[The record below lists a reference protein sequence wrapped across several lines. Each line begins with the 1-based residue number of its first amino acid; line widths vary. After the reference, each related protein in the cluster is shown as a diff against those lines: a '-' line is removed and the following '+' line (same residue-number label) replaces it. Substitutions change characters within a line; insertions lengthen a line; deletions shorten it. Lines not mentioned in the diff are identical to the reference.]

1 MTLQR
6 YEFILKQQIK
16 ISIFIF
22 AATIVA
28 SFFTSCKKDDFNG
41 MQFKAS
47 MERIA
52 DKDGKTYFAYNSDGG
67 GTFYWKSSD
76 DFKVWDGSH
85 IGRNYKIQLPAG
97 ASYTTFANDPD
108 AGLYA
113 ETVEL
118 VTTNDAPALSRGT
131 FYAFY
136 PGYKSGWDGDAGK
149 HTVVLDRDQVL
160 DNWDPDKYDAS
171 THGTED
177 AYAAARLPMIHLKRF
192 PMYAKTTNNTLRFK
206 HLCGALMLKLQQSGK
221 SIRAIMFTT
230 TDQQVSGTFTVNT
243 SVNPTSNPL
252 EVKTTGLTADEM
264 TTNIT
269 FSKPVSIAN
278 STMFWIRLPQGKYSN
293 FSITIVD
300 AEYNEVRLSP
310 TRGHIEIKRGC
321 VTPVDFT
328 GNMNYTAPEGLGVFT
343 VAVDEN
349 RNPTKKVY
357 FSPGNLQFVD
367 EHWKF
372 ADHQY
377 DVLHP
382 RNGQLYDPESA
393 HAWDLFAWSTP
404 YNEYGKN
411 STVVEGGETPWFKD
425 WGTVFGDN
433 TWFTMSSDEFVCLF
447 IDRRTAINI
456 TAGGQTFSS
465 VRFLPGLLA
474 NGLQGIIIF
483 PDSWPSNAD
492 LSRISQINWPVQ
504 LPYDNAPSG
513 SYLFNSSP
521 LNSTWRCMKSLSM
534 ADYQVLENAGC
545 AFLPAS
551 GEAPGFPPVTMQN
564 FAVDGSSMAV
574 KYWTSTGQ
582 SSRQATIF
590 TLDNSQQYQQDW
602 MEGNRVN
609 AVRLVRQ
616 APLSK

>member
-1 MTLQR
+1 M
-6 YEFILKQQIK
+6 KK

-76 DFKVWDGSH
+76 DFMVWDDSH

-118 VTTNDAPALSRGT
+118 VTTNDNDAPALSRGT

-160 DNWDPDKYDAS
+160 DNWDPDKYNAS

-206 HLCGALMLKLQQSGK
+206 HLCGALMLKLQQNGK
-221 SIRAIMFTT
+221 SIRAIKFTT

-243 SVNPTSNPL
+243 SVNPTDSTL

-278 STMFWIRLPQGKYSN
+278 STMFWIRLPQGVYSN

-310 TRGHIEIKRGC
+310 TAGYIKIKRGC

-343 VAVDEN
+343 VAVDAN
-349 RNPTKKVY
+349 GNPTKKVY

-382 RNGQLYDPESA
+382 RSGQLYDPESA

-404 YNEYGKN
+404 HNEYGKN
-411 STVVEGGETPWFKD
+411 DALVWGGSTPWFKD

-433 TWFTMSSDEFVCLF
+433 TWFTMSSNEFECL
-447 IDRRTAINI
+447 ISDRQTDINI
-456 TAGGQTFSS
+456 TAGEQTFSS
-465 VRFLPGLLA
+465 VRFLPVLLD
-474 NGLQGIIIF
+474 NGMQGIIIF
-483 PDSWPSNAD
+483 PDSWPSNAN
-492 LSRISQINWPVQ
+492 LSRISQINWPMQ
-504 LPYDNAPSG
+504 GHDDTPSSES
-513 SYLFNSSP
+513 SYLFNSKP
-521 LNSTWRCMKSLSM
+521 LNSTWRRMQSLSM
-534 ADYQVLENAGC
+534 DDYQVLENAGC

-551 GEAPGFPPVTMQN
+551 GDTWGFPSVTMYN
-564 FAVDGSSMAV
+564 FDVDGSSVAV

-582 SSRQATIF
+582 SSAQATIF
-590 TLDNSQQYQQDW
+590 TLDNSQQYHQNS
-602 MEGNRVN
+602 MNGNIVY

>member
-1 MTLQR
+1 M
-6 YEFILKQQIK
+6 KK

-76 DFKVWDGSH
+76 DFKVWDDNH
-85 IGRNYKIQLPAG
+85 TGRNYKIQLPQG
-97 ASYTTFANDPD
+97 ASYTTFTNDPD
-108 AGLYA
+108 EGLYA

-118 VTTNDAPALSRGT
+118 VTTSDAPGLSGGT

-136 PGYKSGWDGDAGK
+136 PGYKSGWDGVAEK

-171 THGTED
+171 NPNHGTED

-206 HLCGALMLKLQQSGK
+206 HLCGALMLKLQQNDK
-221 SIRAIMFTT
+221 SIRAIKFTT

-243 SVNPTSNPL
+243 SVNPTNNPL

-278 STMFWIRLPQGKYSN
+278 STMFWIRLPQGVYSH

-300 AEYNEVRLSP
+300 ADYDEVSLSP
-310 TRGHIEIKRGC
+310 TGGHLEIKRGC

-343 VAVDEN
+343 VAVDAN
-349 RNPTKKVY
+349 GNPTKKVY

-382 RNGQLYDPESA
+382 RSGQTYDPEST

-404 YNEYGKN
+404 YNKYGKN
-411 STVVEGGETPWFKD
+411 STVVENGPTPWFKD
-425 WGTVFGDN
+425 WGTVFGDD
-433 TWFTMSSDEFVCLF
+433 TWFTMSSNEFACL
-447 IDRRTAINI
+447 ISDRQTGINI
-456 TAGGQTFSS
+456 TAGGQTFNS
-465 VRFLPGLLA
+465 VRFLPVLLA
-474 NGLQGIIIF
+474 NGMQGIIIF
-483 PDSWPSNAD
+483 PDSWPSNAN
-492 LSRISQINWPVQ
+492 LSRISQITWPKQ
-504 LPYDNAPSG
+504 NG
-513 SYLFNSSP
+513 SYLFNSMP
-521 LNSTWRCMKSLSM
+521 LGSTWNTMQSLSM

-551 GEAPGFPPVTMQN
+551 GATWGFPPVTMN
-564 FAVDGSSMAV
+564 DFDVDGSSVAV

-590 TLDNSQQYQQDW
+590 TLDNSQQYHQNW
-602 MEGNRVN
+602 MNGNTVY

>member
-1 MTLQR
+1 M
-6 YEFILKQQIK
+6 KK
-16 ISIFIF
+16 ISTFIF
-22 AATIVA
+22 AATIFA
-28 SFFTSCKKDDFNG
+28 SCFTSCKKDDFNG

-76 DFKVWDGSH
+76 DFKVWDDNH
-85 IGRNYKIQLPAG
+85 TGRNYKIQLPED
-97 ASYTTFANDPD
+97 YTTFANDPD
-108 AGLYA
+108 AGMYA

-118 VTTNDAPALSRGT
+118 VTTTDAPGLSGGT

-136 PGYKSGWDGDAGK
+136 PGYKSGWDGNAGK

-160 DNWDPDKYDAS
+160 DNWDPDKYDAV

-177 AYAAARLPMIHLKRF
+177 AYAAARLPMVHLKRF

-206 HLCGALMLKLQQSGK
+206 HLCGALMLKLQQNGK
-221 SIRAIMFTT
+221 SIRAIKFTT
-230 TDQQVSGTFTVNT
+230 TDQQVSGTFTINT
-243 SVNPTSNPL
+243 SVNPTNNPL

-278 STMFWIRLPQGKYSN
+278 STMFWIRLPQGVYRY

-310 TRGHIEIKRGC
+310 TGGYLEIKRGC

-328 GNMNYTAPEGLGVFT
+328 EDMNYTAPEGLGVFT
-343 VAVDEN
+343 VAVDAN
-349 RNPTKKVY
+349 GNPTKKVY

-382 RNGQLYDPESA
+382 RSGQRYDPESA

-411 STVVEGGETPWFKD
+411 GSADHNRPTPWFKD
-425 WGTVFGDN
+425 WGTVFGDD
-433 TWFTMSSDEFVCLF
+433 TWFTMSSNEFVCL
-447 IDRRTAINI
+447 IRDRQTDINI

-465 VRFLPGLLA
+465 VRFLPVLLA
-474 NGLQGIIIF
+474 NGMHGVIFF

-492 LSRISQINWPVQ
+492 LSRISQITWPVQ

-513 SYLFNSSP
+513 SYLFNSMP
-521 LNSTWRCMKSLSM
+521 LNSTWRNMQSLSM
-534 ADYQVLENAGC
+534 DDYQVLENAGC

-551 GEAPGFPPVTMQN
+551 GETSSFPPVTMYN
-564 FAVDGSSMAV
+564 FDVDGSSVAV

-582 SSRQATIF
+582 SSAQATIF
-590 TLDNSQQYQQDW
+590 TLDNSQQYQQVW
-602 MEGNRVN
+602 MNCLNVY

>member
-1 MTLQR
+1 M
-6 YEFILKQQIK
+6 KK
-16 ISIFIF
+16 ISTFIF
-22 AATIVA
+22 AATIFA
-28 SFFTSCKKDDFNG
+28 SCFTSCKKDDFNG

-76 DFKVWDGSH
+76 DFKVWDDNH
-85 IGRNYKIQLPAG
+85 TGRNYKIQLPEG
-97 ASYTTFANDPD
+97 ASYTTFNDPD
-108 AGLYA
+108 AGQYA

-118 VTTNDAPALSRGT
+118 VTTSDAPGLSGDT

-171 THGTED
+171 IHGTED
-177 AYAAARLPMIHLKRF
+177 AYTAARLPMVHLKRF

-206 HLCGALMLKLQQSGK
+206 HLCGALMLKLQQNGK
-221 SIRAIMFTT
+221 SIRSIKFTT
-230 TDQQVSGTFTVNT
+230 TDQQVSGTFTINT
-243 SVNPTSNPL
+243 SVNPTNNPL

-278 STMFWIRLPQGKYSN
+278 STMFWIRLPQGVYRN

-300 AEYNEVRLSP
+300 ADYNEVSLSP
-310 TRGHIEIKRGC
+310 TGGYLEIKRGC

-343 VAVDEN
+343 VAVDAN
-349 RNPTKKVY
+349 KNATKKVY

-382 RNGQLYDPESA
+382 RSGQLYDPENA

-404 YNEYGKN
+404 HNEYGKN
-411 STVVEGGETPWFKD
+411 NNLVYNGPTPWFKD

-433 TWFTMSSDEFVCLF
+433 TWFTMSSNEFVCL
-447 IDRRTAINI
+447 IRDRQTGINI
-456 TAGGQTFSS
+456 TAGGQTFNS
-465 VRFLPGLLA
+465 VRFLPVLLD
-474 NGLQGIIIF
+474 NGMQGIIIF

-492 LSRISQINWPVQ
+492 LSRISQITWPMQ
-504 LPYDNAPSG
+504 NSSSD
-513 SYLFNSSP
+513 SYLFNNMP
-521 LNSTWRCMKSLSM
+521 PNSTWRNMQSLSM
-534 ADYQVLENAGC
+534 DDYQVLENAGC

-551 GEAPGFPPVTMQN
+551 GDTWGFPPVTMHIFDVEGN
-564 FAVDGSSMAV
+564 SVAV

-582 SSRQATIF
+582 SSAQATIF
-590 TLDNSQQYQQDW
+590 TLDNSLQYQQNW
-602 MEGNRVN
+602 MNGNIAY

>member
-1 MTLQR
+1 M
-6 YEFILKQQIK
+6 KK

-76 DFKVWDGSH
+76 DFKVWDDEH

-118 VTTNDAPALSRGT
+118 VTTNDAPALSEGT

-136 PGYKSGWDGDAGK
+136 PGYKSGWDGVAGK

-160 DNWDPDKYDAS
+160 DNWDPDKYNAS

-221 SIRAIMFTT
+221 SIRAIKFTT

-278 STMFWIRLPQGKYSN
+278 STMFWIRLPQGVYRN

-310 TRGHIEIKRGC
+310 TTGGYIEIKRGC

-328 GNMNYTAPEGLGVFT
+328 GGSMDYSAPEGLGVFT
-343 VAVDEN
+343 VAVDAN
-349 RNPTKKVY
+349 GNPTKKVY

-377 DVLHP
+377 DLIHP
-382 RNGQLYDPESA
+382 RSWNQYDPEET
-393 HAWDLFAWSTP
+393 HQWDLFGWSTTHSQF
-404 YNEYGKN
+404 GKAHT
-411 STVVEGGETPWFKD
+411 STVEYHAGNGVINDYVE
-425 WGTVFGDN
+425 WGSVFGDN
-433 TWFTMSSDEFVCLF
+433 TWTTLTQAEYRCLLTERNSSNIKINNQSVGLYTAVIVNNVPGIMLYPDDLNLTLPNNIPVPSTRAAYSVEEFSVF
-447 IDRRTAINI
+447 ED
-456 TAGGQTFSS
+456 AGCIFMPATGYVQSLS
-465 VRFLPGLLA
+465 LPGLI
-474 NGLQGIIIF
+474 NEF
-483 PDSWPSNAD
+483 NPDN
-492 LSRISQINWPVQ
+492 
-504 LPYDNAPSG
+504 
-513 SYLFNSSP
+513 SY
-521 LNSTWRCMKSLSM
+521 
-534 ADYQVLENAGC
+534 
-545 AFLPAS
+545 FLGA
-551 GEAPGFPPVTMQN
+551 
-564 FAVDGSSMAV
+564 
-574 KYWTSTGQ
+574 YWTSDNGTSVSATSAHPIKFTGTDLDFTQ
-582 SSRQATIF
+582 S
-590 TLDNSQQYQQDW
+590 LDRP
-602 MEGNRVN
+602 EKL

>member
-1 MTLQR
+1 
-6 YEFILKQQIK
+6 
-16 ISIFIF
+16 
-22 AATIVA
+22 
-28 SFFTSCKKDDFNG
+28 
-41 MQFKAS
+41 
-47 MERIA
+47 
-52 DKDGKTYFAYNSDGG
+52 
-67 GTFYWKSSD
+67 
-76 DFKVWDGSH
+76 
-85 IGRNYKIQLPAG
+85 
-97 ASYTTFANDPD
+97 
-108 AGLYA
+108 
-113 ETVEL
+113 
-118 VTTNDAPALSRGT
+118 
-131 FYAFY
+131 
-136 PGYKSGWDGDAGK
+136 
-149 HTVVLDRDQVL
+149 
-160 DNWDPDKYDAS
+160 
-171 THGTED
+171 
-177 AYAAARLPMIHLKRF
+177 MIHLKRF

-221 SIRAIMFTT
+221 SIRAIKFTT

-243 SVNPTSNPL
+243 SVNPTNNPL

-278 STMFWIRLPQGKYSN
+278 STMFWIRLPQGVYSN

-310 TRGHIEIKRGC
+310 TAGGYIEIKRGC

-328 GNMNYTAPEGLGVFT
+328 GGSMNYTAPEGLGVFT
-343 VAVDEN
+343 VAVGAN
-349 RNPTKKVY
+349 GNPTKKVY

-382 RNGQLYDPESA
+382 RSGQLYDPESA

-411 STVVEGGETPWFKD
+411 STVVEGGQTPWFKD

-465 VRFLPGLLA
+465 VRFLPVLLE
-474 NGLQGIIIF
+474 NGMQGIIIF

-492 LSRISQINWPVQ
+492 LSRISQITWPVQ
-504 LPYDNAPSG
+504 FPYDNAPSAAIYSIVG
-513 SYLFNSSP
+513 LSIVHGV
-521 LNSTWRCMKSLSM
+521 TWRVC
-534 ADYQVLENAGC
+534 Q
-545 AFLPAS
+545 
-551 GEAPGFPPVTMQN
+551 
-564 FAVDGSSMAV
+564 
-574 KYWTSTGQ
+574 WTIIRFWKTRDVHFYLHQ
-582 SSRQATIF
+582 
-590 TLDNSQQYQQDW
+590 
-602 MEGNRVN
+602 
-609 AVRLVRQ
+609 VRLLVFRQ
-616 APLSK
+616 

>member
-1 MTLQR
+1 M
-6 YEFILKQQIK
+6 KK
-16 ISIFIF
+16 ISTFIF
-22 AATIVA
+22 AATIFA
-28 SFFTSCKKDDFNG
+28 SCFTSCKKDDFNG

-76 DFKVWDGSH
+76 DFKVWDYYH
-85 IGRNYKIQLPAG
+85 TGRSYKIQLPEG
-97 ASYTTFANDPD
+97 ASTTFANDPD

-118 VTTNDAPALSRGT
+118 VTTTDAPGLSGGT

-171 THGTED
+171 IHGTED
-177 AYAAARLPMIHLKRF
+177 DYAAARLPMVHLKRF

-221 SIRAIMFTT
+221 SIRSIKFTT
-230 TDQQVSGTFTVNT
+230 TDQQVSGTFTINT
-243 SVNPTSNPL
+243 SVNPTNNPL

-269 FSKPVSIAN
+269 FSKPVSIAS
-278 STMFWIRLPQGKYSN
+278 STMFWIRLPQGVYRN

-300 AEYNEVRLSP
+300 AEYNEVRMSP
-310 TRGHIEIKRGC
+310 TGGYIEIKRGC

-328 GNMNYTAPEGLGVFT
+328 GNMDYSAPEGLGVFT
-343 VAVDEN
+343 VAVDAN
-349 RNPTKKVY
+349 DNPTKKVY

-382 RNGQLYDPESA
+382 RSGQLYDPENA

-404 YNEYGKN
+404 HNEYGKN
-411 STVVEGGETPWFKD
+411 NNLVYNGPTPWFKD

-433 TWFTMSSDEFVCLF
+433 TWFTMSSNEFVCL
-447 IDRRTAINI
+447 IRDRQTGINI
-456 TAGGQTFSS
+456 TAGGQTFNS
-465 VRFLPGLLA
+465 VRFLPVLLA
-474 NGLQGIIIF
+474 NGMQGIIIF

-492 LSRISQINWPVQ
+492 LSRISQITWPMQ
-504 LPYDNAPSG
+504 NSSSD
-513 SYLFNSSP
+513 SYLFNNMP
-521 LNSTWRCMKSLSM
+521 PNSTWRNMQSLSM
-534 ADYQVLENAGC
+534 DDYQVLENAGC

-551 GEAPGFPPVTMQN
+551 GDTWGFPPVTMQN
-564 FAVDGSSMAV
+564 FDVEGNSVAV

-582 SSRQATIF
+582 SSAQATIF
-590 TLDNSQQYQQDW
+590 TLDNSLQYQQNW
-602 MEGNRVN
+602 MNGNIAY